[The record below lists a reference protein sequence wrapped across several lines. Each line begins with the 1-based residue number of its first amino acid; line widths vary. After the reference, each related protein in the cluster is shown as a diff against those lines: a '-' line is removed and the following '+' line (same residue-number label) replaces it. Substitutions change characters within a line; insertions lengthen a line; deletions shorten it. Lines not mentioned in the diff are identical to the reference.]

1 MLEPLLSAM
10 KCMELGMDDMDE
22 GWEIEVKC
30 RGYGWNGR
38 YSWGWGG
45 QIWMGVR
52 GYGIFLIRG

>member
-10 KCMELGMDDMDE
+10 KYMELGMDDMDE

-38 YSWGWGG
+38 YSWGWG
-45 QIWMGVR
+45 
-52 GYGIFLIRG
+52 